1 MKERHPFERRGTRST
16 CAAGEADLPDAFF
29 REVYRREDKP
39 PLTRLTNRPRNAIN
53 LVGRRLI
60 RLDFMPANSANGF
73 WAGFG
78 NEGMNGRSGLVTSPG
93 AALVTG
99 AASGIGRKI
108 AACLALARYSVV
120 VHCSLASRDNAEA
133 AAASI
138 KEQGGKAGVLAADLR
153 EPGALAHLA
162 ADAAAIFGPLTLLIN
177 NAAVFEADDV
187 ASFDLERWEKHFS
200 VNLRAPLVL
209 SRDFAGQLPD
219 GTEGAIVNI
228 IDQRVLR
235 PTPQF
240 FTYSLSKSAL
250 WAATRTMAQAFAPKG
265 IRVNAV
271 GPGPVSPN
279 LIQGEAGFAR
289 EVRGLPLGRAI
300 SPGDVAGAVLYLA
313 AARNVTGQLIAV
325 DAGQHLAWRTADI
338 VL

>member
-1 MKERHPFERRGTRST
+1 
-16 CAAGEADLPDAFF
+16 
-29 REVYRREDKP
+29 
-39 PLTRLTNRPRNAIN
+39 
-53 LVGRRLI
+53 
-60 RLDFMPANSANGF
+60 
-73 WAGFG
+73 
-78 NEGMNGRSGLVTSPG
+78 MNGGSGFVASPG

-99 AASGIGRKI
+99 AASGIGRTI
-108 AACLALARYSVV
+108 AERLALARYSVV
-120 VHCSLASRDNAEA
+120 LHCSLASRADAEA

-138 KEQGGKAGVLAADLR
+138 KAQGGKAGVVASDLR
-153 EPGALAHLA
+153 EEGALARLA
-162 ADAAAIFGPLTLLIN
+162 ADAAAIFGPLTLLVN
-177 NAAVFEADDV
+177 NAAIFEPDDA
-187 ASFDLERWEKHFS
+187 ASFEVERWEKHFL

-279 LIQGEAGFAR
+279 FNQGEAGFAR
-289 EVRGLPLGRAI
+289 EVRGLPLARAI
-300 SPGDVAGAVLYLA
+300 SSADVAGAVLYLV
-313 AARNVTGQLIAV
+313 AARNVTGQMIAV
-325 DAGQHLAWRTADI
+325 DAGQHLAWRTPDV

>member
-1 MKERHPFERRGTRST
+1 M
-16 CAAGEADLPDAFF
+16 
-29 REVYRREDKP
+29 
-39 PLTRLTNRPRNAIN
+39 
-53 LVGRRLI
+53 
-60 RLDFMPANSANGF
+60 
-73 WAGFG
+73 G
-78 NEGMNGRSGLVTSPG
+78 NEGMNGGSGFVASPG

-99 AASGIGRKI
+99 AARGIGLKI
-108 AACLALARYSVV
+108 AERLALARYCVV
-120 VHCSLASRDNAEA
+120 LHCSLASRANAEA

-138 KEQGGKAGVLAADLR
+138 EEQGGKAGVVASDLR
-153 EPGALAHLA
+153 EPATLARLA
-162 ADAAAIFGPLTLLIN
+162 GEAAAIFGPLTLLVN
-177 NAAVFEADDV
+177 NAAIFEADDA

-209 SRDFAGQLPD
+209 SRDFAGQLPEVA
-219 GTEGAIVNI
+219 EGAIVNI
-228 IDQRVLR
+228 IDQRVFR

-279 LIQGEAGFAR
+279 FTQGEAGFAR
-289 EVRGLPLGRAI
+289 EVRGLPLARAI
-300 SPGDVAGAVLYLA
+300 SPADVAGAVLYLA
-313 AARNVTGQLIAV
+313 TARNVTGQMIAV
-325 DAGQHLAWRTADI
+325 DAGQHLAWRTPDV